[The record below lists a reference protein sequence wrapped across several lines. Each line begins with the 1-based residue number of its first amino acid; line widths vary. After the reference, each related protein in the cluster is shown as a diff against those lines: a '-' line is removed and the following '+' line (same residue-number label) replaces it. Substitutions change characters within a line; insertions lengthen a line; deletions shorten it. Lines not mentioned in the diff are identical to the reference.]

1 MKLSDVSIQRPVF
14 AVVMSLL
21 LVVLGF
27 MSFTRLT
34 LRELPAI
41 DPPIVSVSVDYTGAS
56 AAVIESRIT
65 QVLEDALAGIEGIDT
80 INARSSNGRSQV
92 SIEFTSNRDIEAAAN
107 DVRDAVSR
115 VADRM
120 PEEARPPEIAKVE
133 SDADPI
139 IWLNMSSTSMDTLE
153 LSDYADRY
161 IVDRFSSLDGVAQ
174 VRIGGRQR
182 YAMRIW
188 LDRDQLAARGLTV
201 GDVETALRNEN
212 VELPAGR
219 IESADRD
226 FTLRVERN
234 YVKPEDFAG
243 IPLGKGADG
252 YVVRMGD
259 VAKIE
264 LASSERRAYYRSNGE
279 PNIGLGIV
287 KTSTANALDVAREA
301 RAEAERISST
311 LPEGTRIFVAFDN
324 TTFIEAAVDRVYA
337 TLVEAMLLVL
347 AVIWLFLG
355 SFRAALIPAVT
366 VPVCLIAAFI
376 ALYAFGFSIN
386 LLTLLALVLCIG
398 LVVDDAIVVVENVQR
413 RIDLGEPPL
422 VASKRGTTQVAF
434 AVIATTA
441 VLVAVFLPVGFLE
454 GNTGRLFRELAVALA
469 AAVAL
474 SAFVSLTLTPMMA
487 SKLLKP
493 HNGQA
498 PKGLHGV
505 INRNLD
511 RLSAAYGR
519 FLEAHVTRTWVYI
532 VVMILSLLASAL
544 LLKVLP
550 SELAPAEDR
559 GSFQIMIDGPE
570 GAGFDYTVGQVQ
582 QVEKIVSGFVG
593 EDEPIVRANPRV
605 PGGWGSSE
613 EMHTGRISVFLQP
626 WRQRDVSTP
635 DVAAELQTHLNDLR
649 GVRVRTQVGGGLVRS
664 QGQPFQIVLGGP
676 EYAEIA
682 QWRDRMLLRMADNPG
697 LVGADSDYKETRPQM
712 RVNIDRQRAADL
724 GVSVTAIGSAL
735 ETMMGSRRVTTFV
748 DNGEEYDVLVQAGRE
763 GRASPSDLAAIRVRA
778 SGGELVPLSNLVT
791 LSEVAEAGS
800 LNRFNRLRSI
810 TINAGLA
817 PGYPLGEAIAWAQQV
832 ASEELPQH
840 AQISWKG
847 ESREYQN
854 AGSAVLLTFA
864 MALLVVFL
872 VLAAQFESFIHP
884 LVIMLTVPLGV
895 LGALLGLYVSG
906 GTINLF
912 SQIGIVMLVG
922 LAAKNGILIVEFA
935 NQLRDE
941 GRNVHQAIVES
952 AMVRL
957 RPILMTSIATVV
969 GAIPL
974 VVAGGPGS
982 ASRGTIGVV
991 VIFGVT
997 VSTFL
1002 SLFVVP
1008 AFYSLL
1014 APYTRSP
1021 EAVARE
1027 LARQE
1032 AETPSVGGHA

>member
-1 MKLSDVSIQRPVF
+1 
-14 AVVMSLL
+14 
-21 LVVLGF
+21 
-27 MSFTRLT
+27 
-34 LRELPAI
+34 
-41 DPPIVSVSVDYTGAS
+41 
-56 AAVIESRIT
+56 
-65 QVLEDALAGIEGIDT
+65 
-80 INARSSNGRSQV
+80 
-92 SIEFTSNRDIEAAAN
+92 
-107 DVRDAVSR
+107 
-115 VADRM
+115 
-120 PEEARPPEIAKVE
+120 
-133 SDADPI
+133 
-139 IWLNMSSTSMDTLE
+139 
-153 LSDYADRY
+153 
-161 IVDRFSSLDGVAQ
+161 
-174 VRIGGRQR
+174 
-182 YAMRIW
+182 
-188 LDRDQLAARGLTV
+188 
-201 GDVETALRNEN
+201 
-212 VELPAGR
+212 
-219 IESADRD
+219 
-226 FTLRVERN
+226 
-234 YVKPEDFAG
+234 
-243 IPLGKGADG
+243 
-252 YVVRMGD
+252 
-259 VAKIE
+259 
-264 LASSERRAYYRSNGE
+264 
-279 PNIGLGIV
+279 
-287 KTSTANALDVAREA
+287 
-301 RAEAERISST
+301 
-311 LPEGTRIFVAFDN
+311 
-324 TTFIEAAVDRVYA
+324 
-337 TLVEAMLLVL
+337 
-347 AVIWLFLG
+347 
-355 SFRAALIPAVT
+355 
-366 VPVCLIAAFI
+366 
-376 ALYAFGFSIN
+376 
-386 LLTLLALVLCIG
+386 
-398 LVVDDAIVVVENVQR
+398 
-413 RIDLGEPPL
+413 
-422 VASKRGTTQVAF
+422 
-434 AVIATTA
+434 
-441 VLVAVFLPVGFLE
+441 
-454 GNTGRLFRELAVALA
+454 
-469 AAVAL
+469 
-474 SAFVSLTLTPMMA
+474 
-487 SKLLKP
+487 
-493 HNGQA
+493 
-498 PKGLHGV
+498 
-505 INRNLD
+505 
-511 RLSAAYGR
+511 
-519 FLEAHVTRTWVYI
+519 
-532 VVMILSLLASAL
+532 VMILSLLASAL

-593 EDEPIVRANPRV
+593 EEEPIVRANPRV